1 MKLVTVSQVLFG
13 TDFPYR
19 PGLEAVEGLRD
30 FDFGGADARAI
41 DRDNA
46 MKLLPTIKAG

>member
-13 TDFPYR
+13 SDYPYR
-19 PGLEAVEGLRD
+19 PGLEAVDGLAD
-30 FDFGGADARAI
+30 YKFSDADARAI

-46 MKLLPTIKAG
+46 MKLLPNIKTG